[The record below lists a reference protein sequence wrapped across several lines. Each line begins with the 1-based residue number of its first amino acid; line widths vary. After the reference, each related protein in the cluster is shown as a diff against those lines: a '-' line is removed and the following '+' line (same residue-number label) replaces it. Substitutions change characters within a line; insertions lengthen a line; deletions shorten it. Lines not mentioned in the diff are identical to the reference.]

1 MSIDEPMTLN
11 NELFHVSY
19 QKRLADATMC
29 SSDWWF
35 WYAALCHVHHVPCV
49 AALSN
54 ALVCGVDELQQSMPS
69 TDHAR
74 LFRRVAR
81 ASGPLYTAA
90 VARVHRLL
98 EHDADMMLDT
108 LGVHG
113 TDVSYTEELD
123 G

>member
-11 NELFHVSY
+11 NELFSY

-54 ALVCGVDELQQSMPS
+54 ALLCGVDELQQSTPS

-90 VARVHRLL
+90 VARVHL
-98 EHDADMMLDT
+98 EHDAILDT
-108 LGVHG
+108 LDVHG
-113 TDVSYTEELD
+113 TDVSYTEELN